1 MLLAMIIIILV
12 VAILGFYIYRITQKS
27 RHDQKVA
34 ELESERF
41 KAVIEAQEFERKR
54 IAGDL
59 HDSVGQMLSLTKLH
73 LSEIMDYEGSLASE
87 QKQIIDRS
95 ARILDE
101 ACQEVRNISHNL
113 MPGALIRL
121 GLDAAVKDL
130 VRKIN
135 NSNKIRASFS
145 GNLDG
150 RRFDEKIE
158 ISVFRIVQEV
168 LNNIM
173 KHSEASN
180 IDITLNRMENGKL
193 ELLISDNG
201 TGFDISRIEK
211 SSGIGWK
218 NIYSR
223 LSMINGTMKVNS
235 VINDGTSIRV
245 TI

>member
-1 MLLAMIIIILV
+1 
-12 VAILGFYIYRITQKS
+12 
-27 RHDQKVA
+27 
-34 ELESERF
+34 
-41 KAVIEAQEFERKR
+41 
-54 IAGDL
+54 
-59 HDSVGQMLSLTKLH
+59 
-73 LSEIMDYEGSLASE
+73 
-87 QKQIIDRS
+87 
-95 ARILDE
+95 
-101 ACQEVRNISHNL
+101 